1 MTSHMTFES
10 FWDLSRS
17 STSIV
22 RVNPVKESSFNQE
35 STDEKSAYEAPCS
48 ESDPAVID
56 VDFEDVRSFP
66 VKYTL
71 TVYNN
76 RGEVVVH
83 ECAPSFVNL
92 KA

>member
-10 FWDLSRS
+10 FWGLSRS

-35 STDEKSAYEAPCS
+35 ST